1 MSANPQNYENVVNG
15 YTRTLKL
22 FKLTAVTLLTR
33 AATAK
38 ILEFSK
44 YV

>member
-1 MSANPQNYENVVNG
+1 MSVNPQNYENMLNG
-15 YTRTLKL
+15 YTLKL

-33 AATAK
+33 AAIAK

-44 YV
+44 YL